1 MMGFYIANASRR
13 GAAVVGVNG
22 KAAPKLNATKRK
34 KRAIDKANALE
45 LHYLGGIDKR
55 EARKRE
61 KLAKR
66 AAKNAAKAGRI

>member
-1 MMGFYIANASRR
+1 MGFYIANESRR

-34 KRAIDKANALE
+34 KRAHDRAHGLE
-45 LHYLGGIDKR
+45 MHYLGGIDKR

-66 AAKNAAKAGRI
+66 AAKNAAKVGRI